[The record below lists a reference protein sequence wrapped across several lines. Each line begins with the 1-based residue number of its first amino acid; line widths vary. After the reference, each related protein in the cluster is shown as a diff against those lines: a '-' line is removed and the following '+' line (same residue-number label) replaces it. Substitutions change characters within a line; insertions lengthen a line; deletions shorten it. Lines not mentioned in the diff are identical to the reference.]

1 MDNEIKETDM
11 NNLPK
16 DPVMLLSVVNTNLRD
31 FYSNLDEFCKAKDAD
46 KQEIIEEVKNDWV
59 YIWMKKK
66 ISLCREWN
74 WIKKSLQI
82 QKMKLQGFFVA
93 IIKIEKYLIYLL
105 SSGTLNCLFCNVLIC
120 GTYDFAGVD

>member
-46 KQEIIEEVKNDWV
+46 KQEIIEK
-59 YIWMKKK
+59 
-66 ISLCREWN
+66 L
-74 WIKKSLQI
+74 
-82 QKMKLQGFFVA
+82 KM
-93 IIKIEKYLIYLL
+93 IEY
-105 SSGTLNCLFCNVLIC
+105 
-120 GTYDFAGVD
+120 TYDEEKNQFVKRINELKNPCRFRK

>member
-46 KQEIIEEVKNDWV
+46 KQKIIEK
-59 YIWMKKK
+59 
-66 ISLCREWN
+66 L
-74 WIKKSLQI
+74 
-82 QKMKLQGFFVA
+82 KM
-93 IIKIEKYLIYLL
+93 IEY
-105 SSGTLNCLFCNVLIC
+105 
-120 GTYDFAGVD
+120 TYDEEKNQFVQRINELKNPCRFRK

>member
-46 KQEIIEEVKNDWV
+46 KQEIIEK
-59 YIWMKKK
+59 
-66 ISLCREWN
+66 L
-74 WIKKSLQI
+74 
-82 QKMKLQGFFVA
+82 KM
-93 IIKIEKYLIYLL
+93 IEY
-105 SSGTLNCLFCNVLIC
+105 
-120 GTYDFAGVD
+120 TYDEEKNQFVWRINELKNPCRFRK